1 MESNILNNYINNP
14 KSLNE
19 ESLMEIKK
27 LTEDYPF
34 FQTTWMLYLKNLK
47 IIEHPEFKNE
57 LKKNAIRIA
66 DRKKLYHFLNSD
78 KKIILNHSNAQ
89 SNEEIEVADVKNYN
103 FEKEETLKNRIGKN
117 SLIDNFI
124 ATRPKIR
131 INNDDNYNTKN
142 DISESSVSINDEI
155 ITETF
160 ANILVQQKKYGKAIE
175 AFKKL
180 SLKIPEKNTYFAGRI
195 EEINNLKNK

>member
-89 SNEEIEVADVKNYN
+89 
-103 FEKEETLKNRIGKN
+103 
-117 SLIDNFI
+117 
-124 ATRPKIR
+124 
-131 INNDDNYNTKN
+131 
-142 DISESSVSINDEI
+142 
-155 ITETF
+155 
-160 ANILVQQKKYGKAIE
+160 
-175 AFKKL
+175 
-180 SLKIPEKNTYFAGRI
+180 
-195 EEINNLKNK
+195 